1 MYKRN
6 VDEWLADHKTI
17 TEIRLKRMTEMK
29 EELEDELQRI
39 DEVMTL
45 RAENRLMREDIT
57 RMIAGNDQL
66 QAELNDRIYRKKKK
80 NRK

>member
-17 TEIRLKRMTEMK
+17 TEMRLKRMTEMK

-39 DEVMTL
+39 YEVMTL
-45 RAENRLMREDIT
+45 RAENCLMREDIT

-66 QAELNDRIYRKKKK
+66 QAELNDRMLRKKKK